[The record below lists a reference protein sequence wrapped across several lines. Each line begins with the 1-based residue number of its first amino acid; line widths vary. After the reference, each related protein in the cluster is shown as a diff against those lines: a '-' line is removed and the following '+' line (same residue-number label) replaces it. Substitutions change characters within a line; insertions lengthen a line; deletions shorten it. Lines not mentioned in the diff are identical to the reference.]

1 MVWGKVNKNQ
11 LGQQQIR
18 VLGTLLLQL
27 PGFAKDKVGVTN
39 SRSLKLVGQVS
50 FILYM
55 RPRPKG
61 E

>member
-27 PGFAKDKVGVTN
+27 PGFAKDKVGVTK

-55 RPRPKG
+55 RPRPK
-61 E
+61 EE